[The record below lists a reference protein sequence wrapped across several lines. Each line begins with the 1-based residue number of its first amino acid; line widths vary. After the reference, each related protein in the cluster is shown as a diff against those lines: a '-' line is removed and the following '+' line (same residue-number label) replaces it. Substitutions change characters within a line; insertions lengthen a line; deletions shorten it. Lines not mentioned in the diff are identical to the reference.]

1 MYIYG
6 ILYMMYKSPYYVIL
20 KTSKGNG
27 MNRKEKVIFIFN
39 NICKIRLSTV
49 CVYILSIAIM
59 GLAPVMQ
66 LKVLEKIIE
75 VLSKSIQGGLSESY
89 IREGILLIIIEGIL
103 FIAISMIDN
112 ISELVNNSLILNIQ
126 YNTKTVI
133 AKKMKLI
140 ELDFFDNPDLLDLY
154 ENCVTQ
160 VDSSITEMVNL
171 ITATATTVV
180 GLGGYLSLIFG
191 INKFAI
197 IVILITTLPMMIL
210 KIRFKKR
217 YYSFIIANTK
227 SNRKKNYYFD
237 VLTKKEYFKEQKL
250 HNTTNFFLNKRE
262 VEYKQ
267 YYNKNL
273 KINLRGCI
281 ESFIANLIGRS
292 GAIVCIIWMF
302 YNCIFGKL
310 HIAKF
315 TSVFY
320 AIMSIQDSFEAVFN
334 ILSTSYESFLYFDL
348 FFEFIEYDCINR
360 YGEKELAQNENIQ
373 IEFLNVSFKYFGTEH
388 YVLKD
393 VNFKINGTGVF
404 VVIGE
409 NGSGKSTIIKLLL
422 RLYKPVN
429 GKILINKIDLQEYKQ
444 SEIQRMFSPMF
455 QDYNKYAMSLKE
467 NIVMSNLE
475 KETLFY
481 ETMAEK
487 KFSDINSISK
497 SLPESFDTELTKLFD
512 KKGVELSI
520 GQWQRVA
527 IARSIFKD
535 GKVLVWDEP
544 MASVDALSEKQMMDM
559 IDVKRSSK
567 TFIVISHNFDIAKI
581 ADNIIVLGAGK
592 VIAEGTHE
600 ELMSN
605 CVNYSSM
612 YTK

>member
-409 NGSGKSTIIKLLL
+409 NGSGKSTIMKLLL